1 VEPINKNAPVRR
13 RDCAFGEKGLTAYRN
28 RSMLQGRS
36 HNMERIVL
44 FAGLMSTSTTIHSV
58 NVPRSAQN
66 LIGLSSGCTFL
77 SVLKAVE
84 SYPAQHLSLKHYRG
98 LDCLLAG
105 MMRSLDNSNSSSP
118 PSGYTLAPLSIGA
131 RTQPLNCGLGSLHP
145 RNYHFTIE
153 H

>member
-1 VEPINKNAPVRR
+1 MRFRGERLDCIQEPQYVARAKSQHGKNCTICWVNVNQR
-13 RDCAFGEKGLTAYRN
+13 
-28 RSMLQGRS
+28 
-36 HNMERIVL
+36 
-44 FAGLMSTSTTIHSV
+44 TIHPM
-58 NVPRSAQN
+58 NVTRSAQN